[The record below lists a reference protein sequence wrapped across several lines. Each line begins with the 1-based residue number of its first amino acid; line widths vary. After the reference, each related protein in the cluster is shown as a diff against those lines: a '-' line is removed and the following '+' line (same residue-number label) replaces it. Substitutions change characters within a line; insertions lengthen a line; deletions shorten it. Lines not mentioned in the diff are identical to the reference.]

1 MTADPAK
8 WRLPIF
14 AAVGIV
20 YLALRTWGLT
30 ASCLWFDEIFSV
42 HAAEHT
48 FSGIFGFIAADLIH
62 PPLFYLLLKGWIAIG
77 GEGLLWLRLLPVVLS
92 TLALVPFYFLCVEL
106 RLGTRPTAAAGSFLA
121 VNGALI
127 KYSQEVRMYSLLF
140 LLAVCSIWLFA
151 RFFYRGKSFWL
162 LILVN
167 VLAVY
172 THYFGWLLII
182 GELAAILI
190 FQRLKM
196 RRMLLMVG
204 IAAFAFVPWVWALL
218 KAEAGAG
225 IAQNIGWIGAPGFRS
240 TFDLFFDLVEP
251 FYYQR
256 TSADPISLLS
266 ISVPLLLVLGT
277 AKVHALFADRGRDKS
292 QRFFLLVSLAAVPA
306 IVAFLLS
313 WILPVSIWGT
323 RHLILIFPA
332 VAVLVGMIFGEYRK
346 GRLTDILLGGAV
358 VLIAAAFIVELLQKR
373 ETPIWCYWSGLTVTA
388 ENGPP
393 TLYVFEDV
401 AAYQVWFEHRND
413 KALKVVKV
421 DGVQAEDKAY
431 FLPRDFSDVE
441 RTTAEK
447 LPRDRL
453 WFAFRSRSWNEGEP
467 PLSLFQKA
475 GYEMHI
481 RQAFEAGKERLY
493 LVEAAK

>member
-20 YLALRTWGLT
+20 YLAARVWGLT

-48 FSGIFGFIAADLIH
+48 FSEIYRFIAADLIH
-62 PPLFYLLLKGWIAIG
+62 PPLFYLLLKGWIAVG
-77 GEGLLWLRLLPVVLS
+77 GESLLWLRMLPVVLS
-92 TLALVPFYFLCVEL
+92 ALALVPFYFLCVEL
-106 RLGTRPTAAAGSFLA
+106 RLGTRATAIAASFLA
-121 VNGALI
+121 VNGSLI

-172 THYFGWLLII
+172 THYFGWLLIV
-182 GELAAILI
+182 GEVAAILI
-190 FQRLKM
+190 FQRLKI
-196 RRMLLMVG
+196 RRMLLMAG
-204 IAAFAFVPWVWALL
+204 IAALAFVPWIWALL

-225 IAQNIGWIGAPGFRS
+225 IAQNIGWIGVPGFRS
-240 TFDLFFDLVEP
+240 IFELLFDLVEP

-256 TSADPISLLS
+256 TSADPISLLYIS
-266 ISVPLLLVLGT
+266 IPLLLILGA
-277 AKVHALFADRGRDKS
+277 AKVHFLLSNPGHDNS
-292 QRFFLLVSLAAVPA
+292 QRFLLLVSLAAVPVLA
-306 IVAFLLS
+306 AFLVS
-313 WILPVSIWGT
+313 WILPVSVWGT
-323 RHLILIFPA
+323 RHLIVVFPV
-332 VAVLVGMIFGEYRK
+332 VAVLVGMILGEDRRR
-346 GRLTDILLGGAV
+346 RLTDVLLGAAV
-358 VLIAAAFIVELLQKR
+358 VLIAGAFIVELLQRR
-373 ETPIWCYWSGLTVTA
+373 ETPIWCYWSGLSVSA
-388 ENGPP
+388 EDGPP
-393 TLYVFEDV
+393 TLYVFEDA
-401 AAYQVWFEHRND
+401 AAYHLWFEHRND
-413 KALKVVKV
+413 NALKVVKV

-431 FLPRDFSDVE
+431 FLPRGFSDVE
-441 RTTAEK
+441 RTTADK

-453 WFAFRSRSWNEGEP
+453 WFAFRSRSWDEGEP
-467 PLSLFQKA
+467 PLALFQKA

-481 RQAFEAGKERLY
+481 RQAFEAGRERLY
-493 LVEAAK
+493 LVEASK